1 MVRVVR
7 VHESVERNFIARKIV
22 SYIVQNCKTDVEFLL
37 HNYYICI
44 EKINKSP

>member
-37 HNYYICI
+37 YNYICI
-44 EKINKSP
+44 EKIKKSP